1 MKFAVKSL
9 IVASALA
16 GVAIGAQAQSL
27 AGLYVGGSLG
37 DSRLNGSNIGGLT
50 YDKSDVG
57 GKVHLGYSF
66 TPNIALE
73 LGYANLGKHDG
84 SIGNVKED
92 GYFLDAVGSYPLGN
106 NFSVLGRVGLFNGKV
121 DSSTYG
127 DDRSTNWKV
136 GAGVQY
142 TVTQNIA
149 IRGEWER
156 YKFDA
161 FGSSP
166 KSDLYTVGVNYSF

>member
-1 MKFAVKSL
+1 MKTAIKTL
-9 IVASALA
+9 IVASALI
-16 GVAIGAQAQSL
+16 GIGAQAQSL
-27 AGLYVGGSLG
+27 SGLYVGGSLG
-37 DSRLNGSNIGGLT
+37 DARMSGSNIGGLN
-50 YDKSDVG
+50 YDKSEIG

-92 GYFLDAVGSYPLGN
+92 GYFLDAVGTYPLFN
-106 NFSVLGRVGLFNGKV
+106 NFSAIGRVGVFNGKV

-127 DDRSTNWKV
+127 SDRATNVKF

-156 YKFDA
+156 YKFDS

-166 KSDLYTVGVNYSF
+166 KTDLYTVGVNYSF